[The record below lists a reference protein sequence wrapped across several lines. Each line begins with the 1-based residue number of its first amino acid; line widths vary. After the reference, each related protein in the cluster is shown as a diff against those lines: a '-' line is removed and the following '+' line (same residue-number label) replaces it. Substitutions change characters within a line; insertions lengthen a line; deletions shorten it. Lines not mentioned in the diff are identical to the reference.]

1 LFAAVWEPDAEK
13 ALMDVLRG
21 TVVSGMRAVNF
32 AAFSD
37 KDKGATVPLPHD
49 PCPMAAEGPETE
61 RVDDLLPAAAAP
73 RLASATSPPGAAMTH
88 SDFSHFLMTPR
99 CTAGSCRER

>member
-1 LFAAVWEPDAEK
+1 LFAAVREPDAEQ

-21 TVVSGMRAVNF
+21 TVVCGMRAVNL

-61 RVDDLLPAAAAP
+61 RAKDVLLASKAP
-73 RLASATSPPGAAMTH
+73 RWAHATSPPAAATTH
-88 SDFSHFLMTPR
+88 SDFNAFAIAPR
-99 CTAGSCRER
+99 CTGGSCRAR